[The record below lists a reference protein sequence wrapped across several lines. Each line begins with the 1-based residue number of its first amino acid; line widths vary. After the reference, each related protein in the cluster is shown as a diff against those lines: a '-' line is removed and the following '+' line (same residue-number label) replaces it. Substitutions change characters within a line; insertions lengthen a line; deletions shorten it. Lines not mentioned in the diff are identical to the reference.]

1 MPQRIRDYGV
11 AALAL
16 AAVFAAIT
24 RIDQRVPAKVTEAVS
39 DVAHG
44 RLGEPGT
51 PIGNVVLSLTSSP
64 VFGDGFVLALLA
76 AGVVLLVLMI
86 RT

>member
-16 AAVFAAIT
+16 AAVFAALT
-24 RIDQRVPAKVTEAVS
+24 RIDQRVPAHVTETVS
-39 DVAHG
+39 DLAHG
-44 RLGEPGT
+44 HIGEPGT
-51 PIGNVVLSLTSSP
+51 PIGNAISSVTSSP
-64 VFGDGFVLALLA
+64 TFGDNFVLAFVV
-76 AGVVLLVLMI
+76 AGVVLVVLMI

>member
-16 AAVFAAIT
+16 GAVFVALT
-24 RIDQRVPAKVTEAVS
+24 RIDQRVPAHVGAAMR

-44 RLGEPGT
+44 RIGEPGT

-76 AGVVLLVLMI
+76 TGVVLFVLML

>member
-16 AAVFAAIT
+16 GAVFAALT
-24 RIDQRVPAKVTEAVS
+24 RIDQRVPAHVSAAMS

-44 RLGEPGT
+44 RIGEPGT
-51 PIGNVVLSLTSSP
+51 PIGNVLLSLTSSP
-64 VFGDGFVLALLA
+64 VLGDGFVLAMLA
-76 AGVVLLVLMI
+76 TGVVLLLLMF